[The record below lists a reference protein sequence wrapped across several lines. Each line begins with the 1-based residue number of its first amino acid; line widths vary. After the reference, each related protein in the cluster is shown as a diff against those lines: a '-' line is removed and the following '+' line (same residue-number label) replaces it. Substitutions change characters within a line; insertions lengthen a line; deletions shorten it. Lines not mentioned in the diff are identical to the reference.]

1 LAGQLSSN
9 GDYTEEVGARDGWSE
24 EILRK
29 NRETADIQREGF
41 EKAVRAGVRIGFGT
55 DAGIFPHGENARQFA
70 YMVRHGMTP
79 LAAIRAATIDAAAS
93 LGRSQELGSLT
104 PGKFADLVAIDG
116 DPLADIGRLRHV
128 AGVIKQGQLV
138 TAGASR

>member
-1 LAGQLSSN
+1 
-9 GDYTEEVGARDGWSE
+9 
-24 EILRK
+24 
-29 NRETADIQREGF
+29 
-41 EKAVRAGVRIGFGT
+41 VRIGFGT

-93 LGRSQELGSLT
+93 LGRSQELGSIT
-104 PGKFADLVAIDG
+104 SGKFADLVAIDG
-116 DPLADIGRLRHV
+116 DPLADIERLRHV